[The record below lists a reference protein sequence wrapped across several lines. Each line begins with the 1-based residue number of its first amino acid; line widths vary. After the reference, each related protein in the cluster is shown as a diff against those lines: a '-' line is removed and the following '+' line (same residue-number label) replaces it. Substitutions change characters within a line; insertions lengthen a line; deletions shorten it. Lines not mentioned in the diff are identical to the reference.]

1 MEPVCIGGAM
11 ISDVKHVPQAN
22 DAQQL
27 MRDREHLRLLLQVN
41 NALVSHLDLHE
52 LLRAISDAL
61 GRLIQHDYSSLCLY
75 DEGAREFRVHA
86 LEFATGRGL
95 IREEVVFK
103 AEGSPAGE
111 AFSKRQPLVVDNLGT
126 HQFPNDVTGWLLA
139 EGIKSACWLPLVRGQ
154 RCFGALCIGNRRPST
169 IPREELPL
177 LTEVVNQVAI
187 AVENAL
193 AFRQISEFKDRL
205 SKEKDYL
212 EDEIRAEYDYEEM
225 VGRSPEWRRLLE
237 QIETVAPTDATVL
250 ILGETGTGKELIARA
265 IHNRSP
271 RRERTMVKVNCA
283 SVPTGLL
290 ESELFGHE
298 KGAFTGAISQ
308 YIGRFELA
316 HKGTILLDEIGDIP
330 LELQPKL
337 LRALQER
344 QFERLGSTRTI
355 TVDPR
360 VIASTNHDLRE
371 LVRRREFRDDLYY
384 RLNVFP
390 IVVPPLRQRRA
401 DIPLL
406 VRYFVHKYGQRMRK
420 PIGAIPAAV
429 MERLVACDWPGNVRE
444 LENAIERAI
453 ILSRNGD
460 LPIGELQQGNTSIVP
475 LETAERDYV
484 LNALRG
490 CHGVIGGPNGAA
502 NKLGLKRTT
511 LNSRM
516 RKLGISRHNL

>member
-1 MEPVCIGGAM
+1 LSSVVK
-11 ISDVKHVPQAN
+11 DVSQTN

-52 LLRAISDAL
+52 LFRAISDAL
-61 GRLIQHDYSSLCLY
+61 GRIIQHDYSSLCLY
-75 DEGAREFRVHA
+75 DAGARAFRVHA
-86 LEFATGRGL
+86 LEFATGSGL

-111 AFSKRQPLVVDNLGT
+111 AFNKRRPLVVDNLDT
-126 HQFPNDVTGWLLA
+126 HEFPNDVTRWLLA

-193 AFRQISEFKDRL
+193 AFQQINEFKDRL
-205 SKEKDYL
+205 AKEKDYL
-212 EDEIRAEYDYEEM
+212 EDEIREEYDYEEM

-265 IHNRSP
+265 IHNRST

-283 SVPTGLL
+283 AVPTGLL

-298 KGAFTGAISQ
+298 RGAFTGAISQ
-308 YIGRFELA
+308 HIGRFELA

-344 QFERLGSTRTI
+344 QCERLGGTRTI
-355 TVDPR
+355 TVDTR
-360 VIASTNHDLRE
+360 VIASTNHNLME

-390 IVVPPLRQRRA
+390 IIVPPLRQRRD

-406 VRYFVHKYGQRMRK
+406 VRYFVHKYGKRMRK
-420 PIGAIPAAV
+420 KIDAISATV
-429 MERLVACDWPGNVRE
+429 MERLVRCDWPGNVRE

-460 LPIGELQQGNTSIVP
+460 LPIGELQQGSTAIVP
-475 LETAERDYV
+475 LETAEREHV
-484 LNALRG
+484 LNALRE
-490 CHGVIGGPNGAA
+490 CQGVIGGPNGAA
-502 NKLGLKRTT
+502 TKLGMKRTT

-516 RKLGISRHNL
+516 QKLGISRNSL

>member
-1 MEPVCIGGAM
+1 
-11 ISDVKHVPQAN
+11 
-22 DAQQL
+22 
-27 MRDREHLRLLLQVN
+27 MRNVYD
-41 NALVSHLDLHE
+41 
-52 LLRAISDAL
+52 AIS
-61 GRLIQHDYSSLCLY
+61 
-75 DEGAREFRVHA
+75 RV
-86 LEFATGRGL
+86 
-95 IREEVVFK
+95 
-103 AEGSPAGE
+103 AE
-111 AFSKRQPLVVDNLGT
+111 
-126 HQFPNDVTGWLLA
+126 
-139 EGIKSACWLPLVRGQ
+139 
-154 RCFGALCIGNRRPST
+154 ST
-169 IPREELPL
+169 
-177 LTEVVNQVAI
+177 
-187 AVENAL
+187 
-193 AFRQISEFKDRL
+193 S
-205 SKEKDYL
+205 
-212 EDEIRAEYDYEEM
+212 
-225 VGRSPEWRRLLE
+225 
-237 QIETVAPTDATVL
+237 TVL
-250 ILGETGTGKELIARA
+250 IRGESGTGKELVARA
-265 IHNRSP
+265 IVALGP
-271 RRERTMVKVNCA
+271 RAQKPFVSINCSA
-283 SVPTGLL
+283 LPENLIET
-290 ESELFGHE
+290 ELFGHE

-308 YIGRFELA
+308 HIGRFELA

-429 MERLVACDWPGNVRE
+429 MERLVGCDWPGNVRE

>member
-1 MEPVCIGGAM
+1 
-11 ISDVKHVPQAN
+11 
-22 DAQQL
+22 
-27 MRDREHLRLLLQVN
+27 
-41 NALVSHLDLHE
+41 
-52 LLRAISDAL
+52 
-61 GRLIQHDYSSLCLY
+61 
-75 DEGAREFRVHA
+75 
-86 LEFATGRGL
+86 
-95 IREEVVFK
+95 
-103 AEGSPAGE
+103 
-111 AFSKRQPLVVDNLGT
+111 
-126 HQFPNDVTGWLLA
+126 
-139 EGIKSACWLPLVRGQ
+139 
-154 RCFGALCIGNRRPST
+154 
-169 IPREELPL
+169 
-177 LTEVVNQVAI
+177 
-187 AVENAL
+187 
-193 AFRQISEFKDRL
+193 
-205 SKEKDYL
+205 
-212 EDEIRAEYDYEEM
+212 
-225 VGRSPEWRRLLE
+225 
-237 QIETVAPTDATVL
+237 
-250 ILGETGTGKELIARA
+250 
-265 IHNRSP
+265 
-271 RRERTMVKVNCA
+271 MVKVNCA

-429 MERLVACDWPGNVRE
+429 MERLVGCDWPGNVRE

>member
-1 MEPVCIGGAM
+1 MSSV
-11 ISDVKHVPQAN
+11 VKNVPDAN
-22 DAQQL
+22 DTQQL

-52 LLRAISDAL
+52 LLRAISEAL
-61 GRLIQHDYSSLCLY
+61 GQLVRHDYSSLCLY

-86 LEFATGRGL
+86 LEFATGSGF

-111 AFSKRQPLVVDNLGT
+111 AFSKRKPLVVDNLDA
-126 HQFPNDVTGWLLA
+126 HQFPNDVTRWLLA

-205 SKEKDYL
+205 VKEKDYL

-237 QIETVAPTDATVL
+237 QIEIVAPTDATVL

-283 SVPTGLL
+283 AVPTGLL

-308 YIGRFELA
+308 HIGRFELA

-355 TVDPR
+355 TVDTR
-360 VIASTNHDLRE
+360 VIASTNHNLME

-390 IVVPPLRQRRA
+390 MVVPPLRQRRA

-406 VRYFVHKYGQRMRK
+406 VRYFVHKYGKRMRK
-420 PIGAIPAAV
+420 NIAAIPDAA
-429 MERLVACDWPGNVRE
+429 MERLIGCDWPGNVRE

-460 LPIGELQQGNTSIVP
+460 LPIGELQQGSGSIVP
-475 LETAERDYV
+475 LETAERELV
-484 LNALRG
+484 LNALRE
-490 CHGVIGGPNGAA
+490 CHGVIGGPNGAST
-502 NKLGLKRTT
+502 KLGLKRTT

-516 RKLGISRHNL
+516 RKLGISRDNL

>member
-205 SKEKDYL
+205 AKEKDYL

-390 IVVPPLRQRRA
+390 IVVPPLRQRRGHGTA
-401 DIPLL
+401 GRLRL
-406 VRYFVHKYGQRMRK
+406 AGQCSRTGKCNRARYYFVSQRR
-420 PIGAIPAAV
+420 PARRRTAAGKQLHRSPRNSRTGICTECSARV
-429 MERLVACDWPGNVRE
+429 PRRDRRPQRRRHQARPETHYPE
-444 LENAIERAI
+444 LAHAQAGY
-453 ILSRNGD
+453 LAT
-460 LPIGELQQGNTSIVP
+460 QSIV
-475 LETAERDYV
+475 AVAKERPF
-484 LNALRG
+484 RF
-490 CHGVIGGPNGAA
+490 
-502 NKLGLKRTT
+502 R
-511 LNSRM
+511 
-516 RKLGISRHNL
+516 